1 MQVDRENVI
10 AGTAVLGLAAVMASQ
25 VLPGQFDGVALARN
39 PMTFPRFLLLLFA
52 AGGLALLLKGLF
64 AGRPGARP
72 WTSMR
77 WWRVLALLVLV
88 SVYLAVF
95 ADVGFLMATAVF
107 LPVVMVMLGYRNIL
121 VIALVTAVVVPG
133 LWYVFAEA
141 FSIRPPG
148 IGLDDIIRSIKGPS

>member
-1 MQVDRENVI
+1 MDRENVI
-10 AGTAVLGLAAVMASQ
+10 AGTAVLGLAAVMATQ

-52 AGGLALLLKGLF
+52 AGGLALVLKGLF
-64 AGRPGARP
+64 AGRPGATP
-72 WTSMR
+72 WVPMR
-77 WWRVLALLVLV
+77 WWRVLALLALV

-95 ADVGFLMATAVF
+95 ADLGFLIATAVF
-107 LPVVMVMLGYRNIL
+107 LPIVMVMLGYRNL
-121 VIALVTAVVVPG
+121 PVIALVTVIVVAG

-148 IGLDDIIRSIKGPS
+148 VGIDDILRAFSDRA